1 MTDDELGLAAEIEHH
16 PAIEKVREEIR
27 AVRADMP
34 PSKRALLGF
43 VLKAVRDHLRDDI
56 SSDPVTIRALL
67 LWALL
72 HLVEE
77 AEAQTA
83 TAGNKPAASAAG

>member
-1 MTDDELGLAAEIEHH
+1 MSDDGSDLAAAIEHH

-34 PSKRALLGF
+34 PSKRALLDF

-77 AEAQTA
+77 AE
-83 TAGNKPAASAAG
+83 KEAAAARRET

>member
-1 MTDDELGLAAEIEHH
+1 MSDDGSELAATIEHH
-16 PAIEKVREEIR
+16 PAIEKVREEIS

-34 PSKRALLGF
+34 PSKRAVFGL

-67 LWALL
+67 MWAIL
-72 HLVEE
+72 HL
-77 AEAQTA
+77 
-83 TAGNKPAASAAG
+83 GNL